1 MIKTKYNSKKI
12 EYDGHTFDSK
22 MECDFYKEL
31 EKWQQEG
38 KIDLYELQPTYQ
50 LQEPFV
56 KYGKRHRAITYTP
69 DFKVL
74 TREGEV
80 ILYDVKGFSSQQGD
94 MRRKMFDYH
103 YPNLTLKWIT
113 YVKKCGGWISVDEI
127 KAIRRKNKRE
137 KDKQK

>member
-1 MIKTKYNSKKI
+1 MSKYNSKKI
-12 EYDGHTFDSK
+12 EYNGHIFDSK
-22 MECDFYKEL
+22 MECEFYKEL
-31 EKWQQEG
+31 ENWFNDG

-74 TREGEV
+74 TRDGEV

-94 MRRKMFDYH
+94 MRRKMFDYK
-103 YPNLTLKWIT
+103 YQNLTLKWIT
-113 YVKKCGGWISVDEI
+113 YVKKYGGWIETDDLKKLRRANKKKEDE
-127 KAIRRKNKRE
+127 
-137 KDKQK
+137 